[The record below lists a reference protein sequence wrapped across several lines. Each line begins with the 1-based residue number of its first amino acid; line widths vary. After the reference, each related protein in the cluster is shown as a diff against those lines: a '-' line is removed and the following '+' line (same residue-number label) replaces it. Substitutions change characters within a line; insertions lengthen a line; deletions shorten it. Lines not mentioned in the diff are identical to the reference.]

1 MEMSETK
8 DSMMHITKSTS
19 IIYYVNCFVCYGIK
33 QAGYL
38 KCTVD
43 QTDVL
48 FMTLNYIR
56 TTYEIKLGVITPY
69 S

>member
-33 QAGYL
+33 
-38 KCTVD
+38 
-43 QTDVL
+43 
-48 FMTLNYIR
+48 
-56 TTYEIKLGVITPY
+56 
-69 S
+69 